1 LKFNLHAVSDL
12 ARRHFPGDD
21 EFSLPLPLDIAD
33 GATLEDVSALVP
45 AGSFDIIRQRSGTE
59 IVDTLQ
65 GIGHALIHRFEPR
78 LIVNPETQEL
88 VSEAM
93 QDSASTN
100 LINLLSACLRIIR
113 PTRENITTMHGNVR
127 MDRTLDVMGF
137 AHPIDLMNVP
147 VNQKLFSIRNQD
159 ITDLIAFAPGF
170 LRAMRGDFWKFRMA
184 VQFYQL
190 GFYQQLDYKARYLL
204 WASAI
209 ESLFTSNHQR
219 HRTSIVAI
227 ARIHW
232 FLGAD
237 ASIYPPGELT
247 DLVPNPQI
255 TIRDITADLYRVRN
269 YIAHGD
275 RMPDNYFLEARRPG
289 LGPDVV
295 NLIDVLME
303 AQSFIIRKSL
313 LKILREDLLDHFAD
327 ADAAQ
332 DYFAANHLTKDDIR
346 PRRHPNH

>member
-1 LKFNLHAVSDL
+1 MYYL

-21 EFSLPLPLDIAD
+21 EFTLQLPLDIAE

-45 AGSFDIIRQRSGTE
+45 AGSFDIIRQRSGSQ
-59 IVDTLQ
+59 IVETLQ
-65 GIGHALIHRFEPR
+65 GIRHAVIHRFQPQ
-78 LIVNPETQEL
+78 LIVNTKTQEL
-88 VSEAM
+88 VTEAM
-93 QDSASTN
+93 QDSASTE
-100 LINLLSACLRIIR
+100 LIDLLSACLRIIR
-113 PTRENITTMHGNVR
+113 PTRENITTMRGNVR

-137 AHPIDLMNVP
+137 AHPINLMNVP
-147 VNQKLFSIRNQD
+147 INQNLFTIRNQD
-159 ITDLIAFAPGF
+159 ITDLIALAPAF

-190 GFYQQLDYKARYLL
+190 GFYQQFDYKARYLL

-209 ESLFTSNHQR
+209 ESLFTSNHQQ
-219 HRTSIVAI
+219 HRSSIVAT
-227 ARIHW
+227 ARIGW

-237 ASIYPPGELT
+237 TSIYPLGELT
-247 DLVPNPQI
+247 DLVPDPRI
-255 TIRDITADLYRVRN
+255 AIRDVTADLYSVRN

-295 NLIDVLME
+295 NLVNVLME

-313 LKILREDLLDHFAD
+313 LKILREDLLHHFAD

-332 DYFAANHLTKDDIR
+332 RYFAANHLTKDDIR
-346 PRRHPNH
+346 ARRHPNH